1 MLHRL
6 LPDIQLVT
14 FESRDELENPPASLW
29 DGHVAT
35 LDEHVV
41 MRSEFWWE
49 AEKVGAGPTP
59 IETPEGWLL
68 IYHGVDDQHRY
79 RVGLALLDLEDP
91 KRVIARTS
99 EPVME
104 PETEYELYGDV
115 NNVVFAEGAVVIDGV
130 LYLYYGGAD
139 KVVGLATAPMK
150 DVIDVVKSYS

>member
-6 LPDIQLVT
+6 LPDIQLIA
-14 FESRDELENPPASLW
+14 FGDREELENPPESLW
-29 DGHVAT
+29 QDHIDT
-35 LDEHVV
+35 LDQHVV
-41 MRSEFWWE
+41 MRSEYWWE
-49 AEKVGAGPTP
+49 EEKVGAGPTP

-68 IYHGVDDQHRY
+68 IYHGVDNEHRY
-79 RVGLALLDLEDP
+79 RVGLALLDLDNP

-139 KVVGLATAPMK
+139 KVVGLATAPMS
-150 DVIDVVKSYS
+150 DVLEAVRST